1 MGRVGPPPP
10 SDGYP
15 WLQNVPCGGRN
26 RPFGGCWA
34 ADLPAAESRGRRRCA
49 VGQPGRA
56 APAPHGRG
64 RHRSKRHPGATS
76 GRRTGPFS
84 VSEGRGLWR
93 SQRRPGT
100 RAAGPHVRLGGV
112 KRRRKSPNGVPA
124 LPSKGRSKR
133 RRLWKLRS
141 RAAQGEASVQNDL
154 CHTRQMCPTVDVILY
169 VDLFFHYEDIR
180 RQSPYGP
187 VVEHLTESAK
197 IDGSSPGATT
207 AFVVLSETHLIFAT
221 QPAPA
226 ATFFL
231 AFFCARSSAN
241 GSARVRAGERSRLR
255 ALSPGTGSRL
265 RKPNWERSQF
275 PASSREIEG
284 PDRGH
289 SAADA

>member
-1 MGRVGPPPP
+1 M
-10 SDGYP
+10 
-15 WLQNVPCGGRN
+15 
-26 RPFGGCWA
+26 
-34 ADLPAAESRGRRRCA
+34 RGRATGAGCVRTAREGPA
-49 VGQPGRA
+49 DVQTAPGGDFW
-56 APAPHGRG
+56 APHGTLFRARRAVEVAAPPRHTRCRAARAGGGGQAPQEVAERG
-64 RHRSKRHPGATS
+64 ARAPFQRALQTAKAVEVTLSSGA
-76 GRRTGPFS
+76 
-84 VSEGRGLWR
+84 GRGERAKRLVPHTANV
-93 SQRRPGT
+93 SDRRCNII
-100 RAAGPHVRLGGV
+100 
-112 KRRRKSPNGVPA
+112 S
-124 LPSKGRSKR
+124 
-133 RRLWKLRS
+133 
-141 RAAQGEASVQNDL
+141 
-154 CHTRQMCPTVDVILY
+154 MI
-169 VDLFFHYEDIR
+169 DLFFRCEHIR

-207 AFVVLSETHLIFAT
+207 AFVVLSETHLISAT